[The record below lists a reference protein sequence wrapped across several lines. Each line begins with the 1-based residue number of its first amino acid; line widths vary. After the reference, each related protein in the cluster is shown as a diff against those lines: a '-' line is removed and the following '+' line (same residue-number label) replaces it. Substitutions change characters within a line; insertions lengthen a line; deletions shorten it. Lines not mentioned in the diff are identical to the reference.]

1 MVFVLYKVSIS
12 IKANSAECHPNSW
25 REVKLDTVSIVGLK
39 IDATIGIFDWEQDI
53 LQPLVLELNMR
64 WDNVKAAQS
73 GSIDDA
79 LNYAAVSTAVT
90 ELVQS
95 RPWGLIE
102 EVAEQVAALLQTTF
116 KVPGISV
123 KVEKPT
129 AVPTAL
135 SVGVTIVRG
144 AY

>member
-1 MVFVLYKVSIS
+1 MVIVLQVILVS

-25 REVKLDTVSIVGLK
+25 RGIKLDTVSIVGLK

-64 WDNVKAAQS
+64 WDNAKAAQS
-73 GSIDDA
+73 GSINDVLD
-79 LNYAAVSTAVT
+79 YAAVSEAVT
-90 ELVQS
+90 TLVLS

-102 EVAEQVAALLQTTF
+102 EVAEAVAALVQTAF
-116 KVPGISV
+116 KVAGISV
-123 KVEKPT
+123 TVEKPT
-129 AVPTAL
+129 AVSAAT

-144 AY
+144 N